1 MNGLGKYAVFGV
13 LGVAA
18 LIGGSLLV
26 AAGIDTDEDTFA
38 QAFLVTLGIAVL
50 LFGVATAV
58 GSITTYL
65 ASHH

>member
-18 LIGGSLLV
+18 LICGSLLV
-26 AAGIDTDEDTFA
+26 AVGVDTEGMFA

-50 LFGVATAV
+50 LLGVATAV